1 MRIMG
6 MNDFIQ
12 FFRGMGGKISSNV
25 LAGVQ
30 GQTSLQNIS
39 FLRQLEKEARQNNDL
54 LCPLAQ
60 LDVVVF
66 DIETTGF
73 FPDKGD
79 QIISIGAVKMQGW
92 EIKKE
97 DTFYSLIKSNTPLSA
112 EISSLT
118 NITNEHLQ
126 AAPESAE
133 VLLNFLRFVS
143 TKSLVAHHSKH
154 EQSFMQKLT
163 WEITRKKFMHRI
175 LDTSFLTQLFIPLAH
190 TNDLED
196 LCEECGI
203 EIKDRHH
210 ALGDA
215 IMTAHLWSYY
225 LRKAEQAGFKNLSE
239 IYNQIGKIR

>member
-1 MRIMG
+1 MRTMG

-30 GQTSLQNIS
+30 GQTSPQNIS
-39 FLRQLEKEARQNNDL
+39 FLRQLEKEARHNNDL
-54 LCPLAQ
+54 TCPLAQ

-79 QIISIGAVKMQGW
+79 QIISIGAVKMRGC
-92 EIKKE
+92 EIKNE
-97 DTFYSLIKSNTPLSA
+97 ETFYSLIKTDTPLSD

-118 NITNEHLQ
+118 NITDDHLK
-126 AAPESAE
+126 AAPESSE
-133 VLLNFLRFVS
+133 VLLKFLQFVS

-163 WEITRKKFMHRI
+163 WDITRKKFQHRI
-175 LDTSFLTQLFIPLAH
+175 LDTSFLTQLFNPIDSSYA
-190 TNDLED
+190 LED
-196 LCEECGI
+196 LCAGCGI
-203 EIKDRHH
+203 EIKNRHH

-215 IMTAHLWSYY
+215 ILTAHLWSYY
-225 LRKAEQAGFKNLSE
+225 LKKAQEAGFKNLSE
-239 IYNQIGKIR
+239 IYNHIAKLR

>member
-1 MRIMG
+1 MG

-12 FFRGMGGKISSNV
+12 FFRGMGGKIGSNV

-30 GQTSLQNIS
+30 GQTSPQNIS

-54 LCPLAQ
+54 ACPLGQ

-79 QIISIGAVKMQGW
+79 QIISIGAVKMHGA
-92 EIKKE
+92 EILKE
-97 DTFYSLIKSNTPLSA
+97 ESFYSLIRTSTPLSP

-118 NITNEHLQ
+118 NIAEEDLL
-126 AAPESAE
+126 AAPESSD
-133 VLLNFLRFVS
+133 VLLKFLQFIS

-154 EQSFMQKLT
+154 EKSFMQKLT
-163 WEITRKKFMHRI
+163 WDITRKKFQHRI
-175 LDTSFLTQLFIPLAH
+175 LDTSFLTQLFNPLDH
-190 TNDLED
+190 SNTLED
-196 LCEECGI
+196 LCEGCGI
-203 EIKDRHH
+203 EIKNRHH

-215 IMTAHLWSYY
+215 MMTAHLWGYY
-225 LRKAEQAGFKNLSE
+225 LKKAEESGFKNLSE
-239 IYNQIGKIR
+239 IYNYIGKIR

>member
-1 MRIMG
+1 MG

-12 FFRGMGGKISSNV
+12 FFRGMGGKIGSNV

-30 GQTSLQNIS
+30 GQTSPQSIS

-54 LCPLAQ
+54 SCPLRQ

-73 FPDKGD
+73 FPEKGD
-79 QIISIGAVKMQGW
+79 QIISIGAVKMRGS
-92 EIKKE
+92 EILH
-97 DTFYSLIKSNTPLSA
+97 DDRFYSLIKIDTPLSP

-118 NITNEHLQ
+118 NITDEDLQ
-126 AAPESAE
+126 TAPESSE
-133 VLLNFLRFVS
+133 VLLNFLKYVS

-163 WEITRKKFMHRI
+163 WDITRKKFQHRI
-175 LDTSFLTQLFIPLAH
+175 LDTSFLTQLFNPISSSN
-190 TNDLED
+190 TLED
-196 LCEECGI
+196 LCEGCGI
-203 EIKDRHH
+203 GIKDRHH

-225 LRKAEQAGFKNLSE
+225 LKKAQDAGFKNLSE
-239 IYNQIGKIR
+239 IYNHIAKLR